1 LELIGGFLGGNLWEF
16 SIFARRMFV
25 MLTLIWADAD
35 CELITNAATGQLF
48 QFLICSGTLAVK
60 PRLLVTF
67 LYGRAVQRT
76 ETFAMTIS
84 AIIAPQLPY
93 LRRYA
98 RAVSG
103 SQASGDAYVVAML
116 EAIIE
121 DPSLFAGNCDARTA
135 VYKAF
140 SRIWNAMPL
149 NKAPGGPKGASAAER
164 RLEEI
169 TPMPRQAFLLTAV
182 EGFSPEQAAEA
193 LGVSAPVFSKLI
205 DDAGHEIGIQ
215 TSTSVLVIEDEPII
229 AMDLERLVTELG
241 HTVAGNARTRE
252 EAVQMAR
259 RTRPGLVLADIKLA
273 DGSSGLDA
281 VQDILKSFEVPVIFI
296 TAYPESL
303 LTGERPEPAFLIIK
317 PIEEDMVRAIISQ
330 ALFFDAKAS
339 KGAATAA

>member
-1 LELIGGFLGGNLWEF
+1 
-16 SIFARRMFV
+16 
-25 MLTLIWADAD
+25 
-35 CELITNAATGQLF
+35 
-48 QFLICSGTLAVK
+48 
-60 PRLLVTF
+60 
-67 LYGRAVQRT
+67 
-76 ETFAMTIS
+76 MTIS

-103 SQASGDAYVVAML
+103 SQASGDAYVAAML

-121 DPSLFAGNCDARTA
+121 DPSLFDGNCDARTA
-135 VYKAF
+135 VYKVF
-140 SRIWNAMPL
+140 SRIWNAMPM
-149 NKAPGGPKGASAAER
+149 NVASGCQPASTPAER

-182 EGFSPEQAAEA
+182 EGFSPEQAAEV
-193 LGVSAPVFSKLI
+193 LGVSAPAFAKLI

-229 AMDLERLVTELG
+229 AMELERLVADLG
-241 HTVAGNARTRE
+241 HSVAGNARTRE
-252 EAVQMAR
+252 EAVQIAR

-281 VQDILKSFEVPVIFI
+281 VRDILQSFEVPVIFI